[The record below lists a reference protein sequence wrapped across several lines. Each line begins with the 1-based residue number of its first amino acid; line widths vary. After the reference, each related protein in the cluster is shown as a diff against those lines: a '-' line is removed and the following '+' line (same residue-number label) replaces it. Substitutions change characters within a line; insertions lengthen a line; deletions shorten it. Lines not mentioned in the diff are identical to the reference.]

1 MHNPSLRRN
10 GNAGKTGDP
19 GSRRSGGRTHV
30 LQSRRLRKQLLP
42 LLPYAVLAL
51 VFTKAGQALRLA
63 PGSGFGEK
71 LLHIAEGFSA
81 AFASPLPSFH
91 PGDLAAGILLALLLR
106 TAVLVRGRNRK
117 RFRKNEEYGSAR
129 WGRPE
134 DIAPFVDP
142 VFRNNVILTGSE
154 FLTME
159 SRSKN
164 PAYSRNKNVLVIGG
178 SGSGKTRFFVKPNL
192 MQMHS
197 SYVITDPKG
206 ALPTILEMV
215 NMNILRWHVFT
226 DQNIERKRS
235 RNP

>member
-1 MHNPSLRRN
+1 MHNP
-10 GNAGKTGDP
+10 DP
-19 GSRRSGGRTHV
+19 GRKGGKAPAGLPAKAKKASCTASS
-30 LQSRRLRKQLLP
+30 LQRQRLKKRLLSI
-42 LLPYAVLAL
+42 LPYAILAL
-51 VFTKAGQALRLA
+51 VFTKAGQALRLS
-63 PGSGFGEK
+63 PGAGLGEK
-71 LLHIAEGFSA
+71 LLHLAEGFSA
-81 AFASPLPSFH
+81 AFASRLPSFH
-91 PGDLAAGILLALLLR
+91 PADLTAGILLAVLLR

-129 WGRPE
+129 WGTPE

-159 SRSKN
+159 SRAKN

-206 ALPTILEMV
+206 ALPTILETV
-215 NMNILRWHVFT
+215 NMNF
-226 DQNIERKRS
+226 KRC
-235 RNP
+235 

>member
-1 MHNPSLRRN
+1 MHNQATGRKG
-10 GNAGKTGDP
+10 GNAQAG
-19 GSRRSGGRTHV
+19 
-30 LQSRRLRKQLLP
+30 LQAKKAFSDTASSLQRQRLKKRLLSM
-42 LLPYAVLAL
+42 LPYAILAL
-51 VFTKAGQALRLA
+51 VFTKAGQALRLS
-63 PGSGFGEK
+63 PGSGLGEK

-81 AFASPLPSFH
+81 AFASRLPSFH
-91 PGDLAAGILLALLLR
+91 PADLTIGILLAVLLR

-159 SRSKN
+159 SRAKN

-206 ALPTILEMV
+206 ALPTILETV
-215 NMNILRWHVFT
+215 NMNF
-226 DQNIERKRS
+226 KRC
-235 RNP
+235 